1 MKKYKLFLASLF
13 IVLLAACSNNDKERR
28 GMWIL
33 DDVSFGDT
41 YEELKQ
47 KSVFTEYDS
56 SNEWCFHPVIISGLS
71 FETPDM
77 SDTCKFIQIYFED
90 ERVDAVHLYA
100 AFEGYT
106 HDYYGGTKTVDYM
119 PQEARELFQM
129 LKTAIIAH
137 YGQPDIDF
145 GVGRYEWER
154 KGVRFVV
161 AIEAE
166 KPQKIV
172 VHYGAE
178 RKKEEN
184 EYRIP
189 PFWGKI
195 NMEMPLNN

>member
-1 MKKYKLFLASLF
+1 MEKYKLFLASLF

-47 KSVFTEYDS
+47 KGVFTEYDS

-71 FETPDM
+71 FEMPDM

-106 HDYYGGTKTVDYM
+106 HDYYGGTK
-119 PQEARELFQM
+119 PL
-129 LKTAIIAH
+129 II
-137 YGQPDIDF
+137 Y
-145 GVGRYEWER
+145 
-154 KGVRFVV
+154 
-161 AIEAE
+161 
-166 KPQKIV
+166 
-172 VHYGAE
+172 
-178 RKKEEN
+178 RKKQKSC
-184 EYRIP
+184 
-189 PFWGKI
+189 FKC
-195 NMEMPLNN
+195 